1 MLIFIL
7 KKHSA
12 ELQRI
17 QTERSVILVIARL
30 LISAI
35 VLHIESFRS
44 WFERHHQI
52 YI

>member
-30 LISAI
+30 LISG
-35 VLHIESFRS
+35 RS
-44 WFERHHQI
+44 DSAPYREFQI
-52 YI
+52 MV